1 MSIHTVTDIPASSSA
16 EHPGI
21 LRVAGAWITLFLL
34 TIVYIIN
41 MADRFVLST
50 LIEPIKH
57 AFNLSDTSVGF
68 LTGVALAIFMLSVV
82 IVFGGA

>member
-1 MSIHTVTDIPASSSA
+1 MTDIPASSSA

-68 LTGVALAIFMLSVV
+68 LTGVALTIFYAVGRDC
-82 IVFGGA
+82 FWGGLK